1 LSNNKFILTIDDSE
15 VIKISLETLLTQN
28 GYETEHAYDGI
39 DALKKDE
46 KLIERGIKISLIICD
61 VNMPN
66 MDGLTFVKEL
76 KKYEKYR
83 FIPILMLTTESQ
95 ISLMQDAKKN
105 GATGWIVK
113 PFQPENVLNFL
124 RKFAK

>member
-1 LSNNKFILTIDDSE
+1 MGKFILTIDDSE

-28 GYETEHAYDGI
+28 GYETAHAYDGVEGLEKVKELI
-39 DALKKDE
+39 DNDV
-46 KLIERGIKISLIICD
+46 KISMIICD

-76 KKYEKYR
+76 KKNEKYK
-83 FIPILMLTTESQ
+83 FIPIMMLTTESQ
-95 ISLMQDAKKN
+95 ISLMQNAKKS